1 MKLSREAMGAAWAGM
16 RYPVVNR
23 LFTFACFSTPP
34 PLGSVVSFI
43 WHGGALWCTFE
54 IVSGR
59 RRFSTDRYMLLSAIL
74 LYTYVAAGLL
84 SFLLNDP
91 RWESAH
97 TLIPLATLFFF
108 PFSYS
113 IWSISHK
120 DDLTSAAALASMTA
134 SYGALALALVQHFI
148 LGMRVE
154 GGAGN
159 ALVFATVTCMI
170 GSVSLAG
177 ALMLTTR
184 WQIPMAG
191 GYLAAVLAVLLSG
204 SRSVWLVMA
213 VVSLAILLV
222 GYRQLRTLLK
232 GRLIKTVAAIAVIAT
247 LSSGVLLSRV
257 ESLSANWAEMAENG
271 EYDSSLGLRLA
282 LWKVGADRFLERP
295 LLGNG
300 PHHTRQLIENGL
312 ADDFDLSARFTHFH
326 NGFLTLLV
334 ETGLIGGGA
343 VIMLFLLVAWVA
355 IRTLATS
362 REETARFGAIV
373 LLIFFLNYTLGGSF
387 NLILGHDIIDTM
399 FMIFLI
405 AGLFLA
411 RGTSMLEG
419 KIAEVETEDQAQ
431 KRDVH
436 GNASKPIPRVAS
448 PTNIPT
454 MTRLPAAR

>member
-1 MKLSREAMGAAWAGM
+1 MKLSRETISAVWAGM
-16 RYPVVNR
+16 RYPVLNR
-23 LFTFACFSTPP
+23 LFTFACFSASP

-59 RRFSTDRYMLLSAIL
+59 RRLSSDRYMLLSAIL

-91 RWESAH
+91 RWEYAH
-97 TLIPLATLFFF
+97 TLIPLATFVFF

-120 DDLTSAAALASMTA
+120 DDLSSAAALAGMTA
-134 SYGALALALVQHFI
+134 GYGALALALIQYFI

-159 ALVFATVTCMI
+159 ALVFATVTCMT

-213 VVSLAILLV
+213 VLSLAILFV
-222 GYRQLRTLLK
+222 CHRQLRTLLK
-232 GRLIKTVAAIAVIAT
+232 GHLVKTIAAIAVIAT

-257 ESLSANWAEMAENG
+257 ESLSANWAELAENG

-282 LWKVGADRFLERP
+282 LWKVGVDRFFERP
-295 LLGNG
+295 VLGNG
-300 PHHTRQLIENGL
+300 PHHTRQLIEDGL
-312 ADDFDLSARFTHFH
+312 ADDFDLRAQFTHFH

-343 VIMLFLLVAWVA
+343 VIALFLLVAWVTV
-355 IRTLATS
+355 RTLATS
-362 REETARFGAIV
+362 SEETARFGAMI
-373 LLIFFLNYTLGGSF
+373 LLVFFLNYALGGSF
-387 NLILGHDIIDTM
+387 NLVMGHDIIDAM

-405 AGLFLA
+405 TGLLLA
-411 RGTSMLEG
+411 SGTSMQEG
-419 KIAEVETEDQAQ
+419 KVMEAETE
-431 KRDVH
+431 
-436 GNASKPIPRVAS
+436 G
-448 PTNIPT
+448 
-454 MTRLPAAR
+454 